1 MSRYE
6 LWVFLHVA
14 SVIVWIGA
22 GTTLA
27 LIAFYAQRTRDRLL
41 LERLGGLN
49 GWLGQRV
56 FAPSAL
62 AALGFGIAAARS
74 GHWSSPLWIRLGYG
88 AFAISILLN
97 AAVRLPL
104 LRRIRRGA
112 TSTVRGA
119 RLLVSLALAELTV
132 FYLTVADMV
141 AKPTGA
147 DTGALSAGGALL
159 GLAAVVA
166 AGLATARRQPEV
178 E

>member
-41 LERLGGLN
+41 LERLAGLN

-56 FAPSAL
+56 FASSAL

-97 AAVRLPL
+97 VAVRLPL

-119 RLLVSLALAELTV
+119 RLPAESSFAWKVLTALTTSASAETSGRHATIRLLT
-132 FYLTVADMV
+132 
-141 AKPTGA
+141 
-147 DTGALSAGGALL
+147 
-159 GLAAVVA
+159 
-166 AGLATARRQPEV
+166 RRTEF
-178 E
+178 